1 MLEACFFETMLAKHQ
16 QQQPRFLSD
25 IILKMQQNDANMQQ
39 KIMTIMIA
47 KQELLSNANKMLVL
61 DKLLIQ
67 LTDGDEN
74 E

>member
-1 MLEACFFETMLAKHQ
+1 MMPICNK
-16 QQQPRFLSD
+16 
-25 IILKMQQNDANMQQ
+25 

-67 LTDGDEN
+67 LTDGD
-74 E
+74 

>member
-1 MLEACFFETMLAKHQ
+1 MSTKHP
-16 QQQPRFLSD
+16 QPHPSFLSD

>member
-1 MLEACFFETMLAKHQ
+1 MLTKHQ